1 MQQLRAKV
9 ICLILTIGL
18 VSLLMAQSP
27 SIMAYVEQVKDPE
40 IIPVSRSSSSAN
52 SLEKQI
58 KEAAE
63 TYSEPPIDARIDS
76 VWKAI
81 PGYNGLIVDEERTL
95 RLAQMRGVDQP
106 LKLVF
111 YEKQADFSLSD
122 LPPSPIYRGNER
134 KPMAALMIN
143 VAWGTEH
150 LQPMLDILRRDD
162 VRATFFLD
170 GSWLAKHPD
179 AARQIVKDGHEI
191 GNHAYTHPQM
201 SRLTVAKMRQEI
213 EQTEKLIEHTLG
225 VRSRFFAP
233 PSGDFNERVVH
244 VAAELDMFTVLW
256 TADTVDWRPTSTP
269 QMIIQRVRNNL
280 GNGML
285 VLMHPTDRTVAALP
299 EMIRMIEHYGLK
311 LGTVSEVLSPERVNR
326 IEPPP
331 LF

>member
-1 MQQLRAKV
+1 
-9 ICLILTIGL
+9 
-18 VSLLMAQSP
+18 MAHSP
-27 SIMAYVEQVKDPE
+27 SIMAYVEHVKEPNL
-40 IIPVSRSSSSAN
+40 IPVSNSSSTSN
-52 SLEKQI
+52 SLEKRV

-63 TYSEPPIDARIDS
+63 TYTDPPIDARIDS

-81 PGYNGLIVDEERTL
+81 PGYNGLIVDEKRSL
-95 RLAQMRGVDQP
+95 RLARMRGADQP

-111 YEKQADFSLSD
+111 YEKEPDVSLAD

-150 LQPMLDILRRDD
+150 LQPMLDILKQND
-162 VRATFFLD
+162 VQATFFLD

-179 AARQIVKDGHEI
+179 SARQIVKDGHEI

-201 SRLTVAKMRQEI
+201 SQLTVAKMRQEI
-213 EQTEKLIEHTLG
+213 EQTDKLIEHTLG
-225 VRSRFFAP
+225 VQSRFFAP
-233 PSGDFNERVVH
+233 PSGDFDERVVR
-244 VAAELDMFTVLW
+244 VAAELDMFTILW
-256 TADTVDWRPTSTP
+256 TADTVDWRPTSSP
-269 QMIIQRVRNNL
+269 QMILQRIRQNL

-299 EMIRMIEHYGLK
+299 EMIRMIEDHGLK
-311 LGTVSEVLSPERVNR
+311 LGTVSEVLSSERIDR